1 MNRCFSN
8 LRIGAVTPVMIAM
21 VLSVESR
28 AAITVY
34 NSANVAGNSAM
45 RISWLA
51 GIGVTPQHLVNFE
64 SGFIDG
70 QNINGASFVGGM
82 QIRDS
87 GTGTPTVSIEST
99 AGGIG
104 GSNPVGIFSIEH
116 DEQPFLILD
125 FSAQP
130 VDYIGLFEID
140 TTRVNYNIT
149 FVGGGTFSFSS
160 DTTGGSGDSGEFIG
174 FHRNDQPK
182 ITMVEMDASGD
193 GVWGVDNFEY
203 GGVPEPSSIL
213 LLAMGMISLGRR
225 KR

>member
-1 MNRCFSN
+1 M
-8 LRIGAVTPVMIAM
+8 
-21 VLSVESR
+21 
-28 AAITVY
+28 
-34 NSANVAGNSAM
+34 
-45 RISWLA
+45 
-51 GIGVTPQHLVNFE
+51 
-64 SGFIDG
+64 
-70 QNINGASFVGGM
+70 
-82 QIRDS
+82 
-87 GTGTPTVSIEST
+87 
-99 AGGIG
+99 
-104 GSNPVGIFSIEH
+104 
-116 DEQPFLILD
+116 
-125 FSAQP
+125 
-130 VDYIGLFEID
+130 DYIGLFEID